1 MCSYGI
7 GTTRV
12 LASIAEV
19 YGDDAGLVWP
29 KALAPYDIH
38 VVVLGD
44 DSQTLEMA
52 RQVREV
58 CAHERL
64 SALVDERLEIRAG
77 EKFADADL
85 LGIPLRVV
93 IGGRSSQE
101 GSIEVKRRT
110 EQEVSTISLDQLT
123 GFVAGS

>member
-1 MCSYGI
+1 MYAHAIHSL
-7 GTTRV
+7 TSNVTRTARKV
-12 LASIAEV
+12 SQDQTSKNAR
-19 YGDDAGLVWP
+19 LV
-29 KALAPYDIH
+29 
-38 VVVLGD
+38 
-44 DSQTLEMA
+44 
-52 RQVREV
+52 
-58 CAHERL
+58 
-64 SALVDERLEIRAG
+64 IRAG

-110 EQEVSTISLDQLT
+110 EQEVATISLDQLT

>member
-1 MCSYGI
+1 
-7 GTTRV
+7 
-12 LASIAEV
+12 
-19 YGDDAGLVWP
+19 
-29 KALAPYDIH
+29 
-38 VVVLGD
+38 
-44 DSQTLEMA
+44 MA

-110 EQEVSTISLDQLT
+110 EQKVFTVSLGQLT